1 MVYLYTKDE
10 PLNVI
15 CNITYLFQAGTF
27 GAILEYGVE
36 EKITDHSTL
45 GATMVV
51 GRNRTVYPE
60 LKYLFLELIFEG
72 VLFTVVAKL

>member
-1 MVYLYTKDE
+1 MFPLIGYFYTKDE

-15 CNITYLFQAGTF
+15 CNIANLFQAGTF

-51 GRNRTVYPE
+51 GRN
-60 LKYLFLELIFEG
+60 IQ
-72 VLFTVVAKL
+72 

>member
-1 MVYLYTKDE
+1 MFPLNGYFYIKDK

-15 CNITYLFQAGTF
+15 CNITYLLQAGTF

-51 GRNRTVYPE
+51 GKNITSEAETIVF
-60 LKYLFLELIFEG
+60 KAHFGGCIF
-72 VLFTVVAKL
+72 